1 MVDKLLKFY
10 INGEWVDP
18 VSTDKM
24 PVLNP
29 ASAEQVGEVALGN
42 DADVDRAVAAASAAF
57 EHFSQSS
64 KADRLALLARI
75 REVTERR
82 FEELAQAMRL
92 EMGAP
97 ITMARDAQADAAIG
111 HLDGFV
117 SALEKLEE
125 QERFDNGEVLLREPI
140 GVCGLITPW
149 NWPMNQVV
157 LKVIPVIATG
167 CTCVLKPSEH
177 TPISAILYA
186 EILHEAGVPA
196 GVFNLVNGVGPVVGS
211 ALSRHSDVQMMS
223 FTGSTRAGTA
233 VTRDAA
239 DSVKRVTLE
248 LGGKSPN
255 LVFADCDL
263 QERVTQSV
271 AECMFNTGQSCD
283 APTRLLVERAC
294 YDEAVEIARRAAEAT
309 AVGDPEAEG
318 DHIGPLFDQ
327 IQFDRVQNM
336 IQVGIDE
343 GATLLV
349 GGLGRPEGFDAGW
362 YVRPT
367 VFSDVNNSMRIAREE
382 IFGPVLAILPF
393 EDEEE
398 AVAIANDTPYG
409 LAAYVQTGSNERAA
423 RLSRSL
429 RAGAVH
435 INGGAYEYGSP
446 FGGYKASGNGREGGE
461 VGLEDF
467 LEIKMVHGLV

>member
-1 MVDKLLKFY
+1 MDKLLKFY

-18 VSTDKM
+18 ISADKM

-29 ASAEQVGEVALGN
+29 ASVAQLGEVALGN
-42 DADVDRAVAAASAAF
+42 DADVDRAVAAALAAF
-57 EHFSQSS
+57 ERFSQSS
-64 KADRLALLARI
+64 KADRLGLLARI

-97 ITMARDAQADAAIG
+97 ISMARDAQADAAIG

-177 TPISAILYA
+177 TPISALLYA

-263 QERVTQSV
+263 EERVTQSV

-283 APTRLLVERAC
+283 APTRILVERAC

-382 IFGPVLAILPF
+382 IFGPVLAIIPF
-393 EDEEE
+393 DDEEE

-461 VGLEDF
+461 MGLEDF
-467 LEIKMVHGLV
+467 LETKMVHGLA

>member
-1 MVDKLLKFY
+1 MDKLLKFY
-10 INGEWVDP
+10 INGDWVNP
-18 VSTDKM
+18 VSNDRM

-29 ASAEQVGEVALGN
+29 ASGEQVSEVALGN
-42 DADVDRAVAAASAAF
+42 DADVDRAVAAAAAAF

-64 KADRLALLARI
+64 KADRLSLLARI

-97 ITMARDAQADAAIG
+97 ISMARDAQADAAIG

-117 SALEKLEE
+117 NALEKLKE
-125 QERFDNGEVLLREPI
+125 QERFENGEVLLREPI

-157 LKVIPVIATG
+157 LKVLPVIATG

-177 TPISAILYA
+177 TPVSAMLYA

-211 ALSRHSDVQMMS
+211 ALSRHPDVQMMS

-255 LVFADCDL
+255 LVFADCEL
-263 QERVTQSV
+263 KERVTQSV

-294 YDEAVEIARRAAEAT
+294 YDEAVEIARSAAEAT
-309 AVGDPEAEG
+309 AVGDPEKEG

-343 GATLLV
+343 GAKLLV
-349 GGLGRPEGFDAGW
+349 GGLGRPEGFDTGW

-367 VFSDVNNSMRIAREE
+367 VFSDVNNTMRIAREE
-382 IFGPVLAILPF
+382 IFGPVLAIIPF
-393 EDEEE
+393 DTEEE

-409 LAAYVQTGSNERAA
+409 LAAYVQTGSTERAA

-435 INGGAYEYGSP
+435 VNGGAYEYGSP

-461 VGLEDF
+461 MGLEDF
-467 LEIKMVHGLV
+467 LETKMVHGLA